1 MLVWWIV
8 SFIILISC
16 IVFAYRMIVSTYEF
30 LPAEKKYF
38 LRFNKNRISNE
49 DLPFQAET
57 LSQLKKKVQSVE
69 DNSTF
74 YEIQF
79 SKLQE
84 RLKALEELNKLR
96 YPVDKVEIP
105 EKPKKEDEE
114 DWKEMYYEENAIK
127 EKLEN
132 ELDETR
138 QMLEEAEN
146 KLKDSSVSNS
156 RWVELQSDYETR
168 LDDLKSLQNNINLL
182 QRQLE
187 ASVEREKELEQLLL
201 SEITL
206 REKYSL
212 LQREFI
218 ELQSEADDL
227 RRRILELNKKDVD
240 LQIRVVYL
248 NELESKLAICEEEKI
263 KLKASLEELFQ
274 QNQFLS
280 GSKKN

>member
-114 DWKEMYYEENAIK
+114 DWKEMYYEENVIK